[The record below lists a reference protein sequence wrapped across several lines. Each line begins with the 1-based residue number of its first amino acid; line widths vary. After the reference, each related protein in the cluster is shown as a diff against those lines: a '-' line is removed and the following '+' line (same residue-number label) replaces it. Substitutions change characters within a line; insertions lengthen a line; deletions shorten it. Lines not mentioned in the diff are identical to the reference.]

1 MALDCL
7 FRVRFVKVMRGTLID
22 GAGHGTTAASEE
34 IGHIVRCRGGRQN
47 ILVEGVERSGSY
59 HFLLHNFLVSRIHK
73 AVVSLT
79 GLSSFSVQGLQT
91 QRKH

>member
-1 MALDCL
+1 M
-7 FRVRFVKVMRGTLID
+7 KVMRGTLIE

-34 IGHIVRCRGGRQN
+34 IGHVVRCRGGRQN
-47 ILVEGVERSGSY
+47 ILVEGVEGGGPN
-59 HFLLHNFLVSRIHK
+59 HFLLHYFLVSRIHK

-91 QRKH
+91 QQKPLSNLLRV